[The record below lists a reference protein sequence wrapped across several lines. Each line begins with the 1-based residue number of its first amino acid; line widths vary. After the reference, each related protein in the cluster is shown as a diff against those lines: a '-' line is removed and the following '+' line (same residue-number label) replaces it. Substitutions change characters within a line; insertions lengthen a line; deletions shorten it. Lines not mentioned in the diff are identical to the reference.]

1 MRKTVVSLVA
11 VLALVAFASMA
22 AAAAMPDFSGTWK
35 WEKDGKTLVLELAQK
50 VQKEKGKPPILV
62 KGSHKA
68 TAEDGAK
75 VDSSNGEIS
84 IFSDNFVDGAIL
96 VKIRSYACDAEGRAM
111 MRLEG
116 PKKDIMLFQIVS
128 PPEGEHFIPEGN
140 VYLKKV
146 APAPKATKK
155 GK

>member
-1 MRKTVVSLVA
+1 MRKTVVSVIA

-22 AAAAMPDFSGTWK
+22 AAAALPNFSGTWK
-35 WEKDGKTLVLELAQK
+35 WEKDGKTFVIELAQK
-50 VQKEKGKPPILV
+50 AQKEKGKPPILV

-68 TAEDGAK
+68 TAEEGAK
-75 VDSSNGEIS
+75 VDSSGGEIS
-84 IFSDNFVDGAIL
+84 LFSDNFVDGAIL
-96 VKIRSYACDAEGRAM
+96 VKIRSYASNTEGRAM

-116 PKKDIMLFQIVS
+116 AKKNILLFQIVS

-140 VYLKKV
+140 VYMTKV
-146 APAPKATKK
+146 APAAKGKK

>member
-1 MRKTVVSLVA
+1 MRKTVVSVVA

-111 MRLEG
+111 MRLE
-116 PKKDIMLFQIVS
+116 
-128 PPEGEHFIPEGN
+128 
-140 VYLKKV
+140 
-146 APAPKATKK
+146 APKRTSCSSRSSLPPRESTSSPRATST
-155 GK
+155 